1 MNTRE
6 ISLIAMM
13 AAMLFVFTSIE
24 MFVPVP
30 VGMIGLYVFRRFGR
44 DAVKAL
50 FISNILQVFFLVFAF
65 FDAFIIFMWVCT
77 VAKNWLISAIIIRDS
92 FVFRGSTIFNIGGI
106 LSLPF
111 AFFSVIFSFENAGTL
126 IGDSLGYVPTTPLAT
141 GAGIMVAIV
150 IFYFTSGIIMLIGFK
165 IVKEILDRSIIKVEI
180 FDKIIGGS
188 IMYKKNDEKGGC
200 LNVFRNV

>member
-30 VGMIGLYVFRRFGR
+30 VGMIGLYIFRRFER

-65 FDAFIIFMWVCT
+65 FDVFIMFMWACAV
-77 VAKNWLISAIIIRDS
+77 VKNWVISAIVIRDS
-92 FVFRGSTIFNIGGI
+92 FVFRGFSIFNIGGI

-111 AFFSVIFSFENAGTL
+111 AFFSVVFSFENAGSL
-126 IGDSLGYVPTTPLAT
+126 IGSSLGYVPTTPLAT
-141 GAGIMVAIV
+141 CVGIMVAV
-150 IFYFTSGIIMLIGFK
+150 AIFYFLSGIAMFIGFK
-165 IVKEILDRSIIKVEI
+165 IVKRVLDRYMIKIEI
-180 FDKIIGGS
+180 FDQIIGGS
-188 IMYKKNDEKGGC
+188 IMYKKNGEKGGC
-200 LNVFRNV
+200 LNVYRDV